1 MSKVNTPKG
10 TRDFN
15 PLVFVQRKYI
25 FDTIAKAFQLSGFL
39 PIETPSM
46 ENLSVLNGKY
56 GEEGDRLIFKILNS
70 GEYLKKV
77 DSKALIEKDLK
88 QVTSKISE
96 KGLRYDLTV
105 PFARYV
111 VQHLNTITLPFK
123 RYQIQ
128 PVWRAER
135 PQKGRYREFFQCDG
149 DIIGTT
155 SLLNE
160 MELLKIF
167 DSVYSSLGLTD
178 IIIKLNNRKILTGL
192 SEIIGEQSRLTDM
205 TVVIDKLDKIGIEK
219 VQDELKSKGFDDEGL
234 STIKA
239 FLEIKGDNKAKL
251 AQLSQLLENS
261 PIGLKGIEELSTL
274 LNFTATVKVQRLEID
289 PTLARG
295 LNYYTGAIFE
305 AKPLDDSIGSIGAG
319 GRYDNLTE
327 VFGLKDMSGVGLS
340 FGADRIYDLME
351 MRNLFPKHL
360 SRTCDVLVI
369 NFDDQL
375 LTGALDIVEKVKAN
389 GHSCML
395 YPEPAKMKKQ
405 MKYANSLEIPLVI
418 LYGEDE
424 AAHSKFVLKN
434 MQQGTQETFLIKE
447 LKSALKKTIINI

>member
-15 PLVFVQRKYI
+15 PQQFVRRKFI
-25 FDTIAKAFQLSGFL
+25 FDTIAKAFQTAGFL

-46 ENLSVLNGKY
+46 ENLSVLTGKY

-70 GEYLKKV
+70 GDYLKKV
-77 DSKALIEKDLK
+77 ETQLLTDKNLK
-88 QVTSKISE
+88 QISPKISE

-111 VQHLNTITLPFK
+111 VQHLNEITLPFK

-149 DIIGTT
+149 DIIGSN

-167 DSVYSSLGLTD
+167 DSVYTKLGLKDT
-178 IIIKLNNRKILTGL
+178 IIKINNRKILAGL
-192 SEIIGEQSRLTDM
+192 ADIIGQQDRLTEM
-205 TVVIDKLDKIGIEK
+205 TIVLDKLDKIGLEKIEE
-219 VQDELKSKGFDDEGL
+219 ELLNKDFSSENLVIIKQFLKISGSNSSK
-234 STIKA
+234 
-239 FLEIKGDNKAKL
+239 LE
-251 AQLSQLLENS
+251 QLKMILKNS
-261 PIGLKGIEELSTL
+261 EIGLKGIQELNTL
-274 LNFTATVKVQRLEID
+274 FALTDKVQVARLEID

-295 LNYYTGAIFE
+295 LDYYTGAIFE
-305 AKPLDDSIGSIGAG
+305 AKPADGSIGSIGAG

-327 VFGLKDMSGVGLS
+327 VFGLKNMSGVGLS
-340 FGADRIYDLME
+340 FGLDRIYDLME
-351 MRNLFPKHL
+351 MRNLFSTHL
-360 SRTCDVLVI
+360 SKACDVLVI

-375 LTGALDIVEKVKAN
+375 LTSALEIVEKIKSY

-395 YPEPAKMKKQ
+395 YPEPSKMKKQ
-405 MKYANSLEIPLVI
+405 MKYADSLNIPLVI
-418 LYGEDE
+418 LFGEDE
-424 AAHSKFVLKN
+424 EANGKFVLKQ
-434 MQQGTQETFLIKE
+434 MATGAQETHLLKD
-447 LKSALKKTIINI
+447 LKSAINKVIE